1 MPSGCSLSKDKNMT
15 ENMKERDI
23 AVRSVPV
30 LLPLPFDE
38 AFDYSVSTGLA
49 VEAGDFVAVPL
60 GATKR
65 VGVVWPD
72 DEGKPLAASKGVAS
86 SKLKPIEDT
95 LDLPP
100 MPAASRQ
107 FVSWLSRYT
116 MAPLGSVMRMVMGS
130 PHNLKPSK
138 LVTGYHLIGP
148 PPDRMTKARARV
160 IDVLADGP
168 SRSMPDIMET
178 AGVSRAVVTGLV
190 DHGTLGTLELPEMDA
205 ASDEI
210 DLEHMRDNS
219 PVLSDT
225 QQDGVEALC
234 DGIEEGGYQCTLL
247 EGVTG
252 SGKTEVYFEA
262 IARTLEQDPTAQIVV
277 MVPEIALTNQLLSR
291 FEARFGTKP
300 RAWHSGLTA
309 KERRAHWR
317 AIISGRGRVVVG
329 ARSALMLPFA
339 NLRLIVID
347 EEHDPSYKQE
357 EQVVYHARDMAVV
370 RASIGNCPLVL
381 VSATPSLETV
391 SNCQQ
396 GRYKHVVLPE
406 RHGGAQL
413 PDMAAIDMRTQDMPS
428 NQWIS
433 PTLAEALRKTLED
446 GEQSLLFLNRRGY
459 APAAICRGCG
469 HRLQRENCSAPL
481 VVHRYG
487 NRLQCHHCDYS
498 IPMPTECP
506 NCAAEGAIVVCGPGV
521 ERLAEEVMTI
531 FPDAR
536 VGIMASDNM
545 RSPRETQDFIA
556 QIERH
561 EIDIVV
567 GTQLVAK
574 GHHFPMLTMVG
585 VVDADL
591 GLSGGDLR
599 AAERTWQQLWQVAG
613 RAGRAERPGRVFL
626 QTYMPEHPVMQ
637 ALIKGD
643 GPGFYASETAQ
654 REQHH
659 MPPFGRLAAV
669 ILSGRDGGA
678 VASMARQLSLAI
690 PIDPKVTVMGP
701 APAPY
706 AVLRGRH
713 RQRFLVK
720 TERGYNIQQ
729 YLRHWLPDNR
739 QAKGVRISVDVDP
752 YSFL

>member
-1 MPSGCSLSKDKNMT
+1 MQKQSQKSSEGAKGAGT
-15 ENMKERDI
+15 
-23 AVRSVPV
+23 SVPV
-30 LLPLPFDE
+30 LLPMPFDE
-38 AFDYSVSTGLA
+38 AFDYSVPNGLNMQP
-49 VEAGDFVAVPL
+49 GDFVAVPL
-60 GATKR
+60 GSTQR
-65 VGVVWPD
+65 IGVVWP
-72 DEGKPLAASKGVAS
+72 EEAATLVAAE
-86 SKLKPIEDT
+86 KLKPIDGK

-100 MPAASRQ
+100 VPEVSRQ

-116 MAPLGSVMRMVMGS
+116 MAPLGSALRMVMGS
-130 PHNLKPSK
+130 PHNLTPSK
-138 LVTGYHLIGP
+138 PVKGYQLVGP
-148 PPDRMTKARARV
+148 PPDRMTSARDRV
-160 IDVLADGP
+160 VALLTDGP
-168 SRSMPDIMET
+168 SRTIPDLMEVT
-178 AGVSRAVVTGLV
+178 GVSRAVITGLV
-190 DHGTLGTLELPEMDA
+190 KCGTLGVVELPELDA
-205 ASDEI
+205 ASDDI
-210 DLEHMRDNS
+210 DLDHMRDNS
-219 PVLSDT
+219 PTLSASQQAAVDT
-225 QQDGVEALC
+225 LCGGVDEQS
-234 DGIEEGGYQCTLL
+234 YQCTLL

-262 IARTLEQDPTAQIVV
+262 VARALEQDPDAQILVL
-277 MVPEIALTNQLLSR
+277 VPEIALTNQLLSR
-291 FEARFGTKP
+291 FAARFGVEP
-300 RAWHSGLTA
+300 RAWHSDLTA
-309 KERRAHWR
+309 KQRRAHWR
-317 AIISGRGRVVVG
+317 AVISGRARVVVG
-329 ARSALMLPFA
+329 ARSALMLPYQ
-339 NLRLIVID
+339 NLRLIIID

-357 EQVVYHARDMAVV
+357 EQVIYHARDMAVV
-370 RASIGNCPLVL
+370 RASLGKCPLVL
-381 VSATPSLETV
+381 VTATPSLETV
-391 SNCQQ
+391 INCEQ
-396 GRYKHVVLPE
+396 GRYGHVVLPE

-413 PDMAAIDMRTQDMPS
+413 PEMTAIDMRKQDMPS
-428 NQWIS
+428 NRWIS
-433 PTLAEALRKTLED
+433 PTLTEALKKTLDD

-459 APAAICRGCG
+459 APAAICRACG

-506 NCAAEGAIVVCGPGV
+506 NCSAEGTIVVCGPGV
-521 ERLAEEVMTI
+521 ERLAEEVITL

-545 RSPRETQDFIA
+545 RTPQQTQDFIA

-574 GHHFPMLTMVG
+574 GHHFPMLTLVG

-613 RAGRAERPGRVFL
+613 RAGRAARPGRVFL

-637 ALIKGD
+637 TLIKGD
-643 GPGFYASETAQ
+643 GPGFYASETSQ

-669 ILSGRDGGA
+669 ILSGRDGAA
-678 VASMARQLSLAI
+678 VDAMARQLAHNI
-690 PIDPKVTVMGP
+690 PLDPKVTVMGP

-729 YLRHWLPDNR
+729 YLRHWLPKTRN
-739 QAKGVRISVDVDP
+739 AKGVRIAVDVDP